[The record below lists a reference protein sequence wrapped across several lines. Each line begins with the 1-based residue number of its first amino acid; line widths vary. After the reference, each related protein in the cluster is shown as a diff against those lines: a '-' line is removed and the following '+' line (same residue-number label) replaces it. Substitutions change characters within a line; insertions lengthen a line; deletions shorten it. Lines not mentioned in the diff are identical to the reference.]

1 MQLPTV
7 HVIGTGLIG
16 TSLALA
22 LKAQGCQVTGEDL
35 NPEHAQVASNIGVM
49 KPAPDLQPDLVFV
62 CVPPAQAAEVIA
74 QASDRFPNATVS
86 DVTSVKDSVLHAAIA
101 LGADP
106 ARLVSA
112 HPMAG
117 REVSGPRAARSDL
130 FEDRTWVIT
139 PVDGCE
145 MHRIELV
152 RSVVVLLNGTS
163 IQMKAEQHDRVVAL
177 ISHTPQILS
186 TVLAGQLVDQD
197 PQELAISGSGL
208 NDMIRIA
215 GSDPR
220 LWQEILLAN
229 SQEVIGALDSVI
241 KSISDF
247 RDSIARHD
255 AVEVEEVIRRGN
267 RGKERIPGKHG
278 GALVAFEALNVM
290 ISDKPGA
297 LAELFTAVGDLDVNL
312 EDVRIEHVMGKPSGI
327 VQLFVRQGQAAV
339 LEEGLDLR
347 GFDTRGRG

>member
-1 MQLPTV
+1 MEFPTV
-7 HVIGTGLIG
+7 HIIGTGLIG

-22 LKAQGCQVTGEDL
+22 LRAKGCLVTGEDL
-35 NPEHAQVASNIGVM
+35 NPEHTQIARNIGLSE
-49 KPAPDLQPDLVFV
+49 PTPDLQPDLVFV

-74 QASDRFPNATVS
+74 QASGRFPSATIS
-86 DVTSVKDSVLHAAIA
+86 DVTSVKESVIQSAIA

-117 REVSGPRAARSDL
+117 RETSGPRAARADL
-130 FEDRTWVIT
+130 FEDRAWVIT
-139 PVDGCE
+139 PVDGSD
-145 MHRIELV
+145 MHRIEQV
-152 RSVVVLLNGTS
+152 RSIVELVNGTS
-163 IQMKAEQHDRVVAL
+163 MEMKAEQHDRVVAL
-177 ISHTPQILS
+177 VSHTPQILS
-186 TVLAGQLVDQD
+186 TILAGQLVDQD

-208 NDMIRIA
+208 SDMIRIA

-220 LWQEILLAN
+220 LWQEILVAN
-229 SQEVIGALDSVI
+229 SHEVVGALDSVI
-241 KSISDF
+241 KSMSDF

-278 GALVAFEALNVM
+278 GALVTFEALNVM

-327 VQLFVRQGQAAV
+327 VQLYVRQGQAAV
-339 LEEGLDLR
+339 LEAGLDSK
-347 GFDTRGRG
+347 GFDTRGSG